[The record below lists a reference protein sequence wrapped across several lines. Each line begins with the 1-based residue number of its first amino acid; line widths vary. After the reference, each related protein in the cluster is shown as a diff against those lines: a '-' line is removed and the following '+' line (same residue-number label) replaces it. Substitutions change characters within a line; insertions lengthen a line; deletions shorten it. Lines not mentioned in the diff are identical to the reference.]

1 MHIHKPKLVH
11 GLGEFLKE
19 YGIIVLGVLTALA
32 LEQAVESWRS
42 RETLTVLRAALGQ
55 ELAEDRGRWEWLG
68 KQDSCMEQRAL
79 AVIAWTRTG
88 GSGVAHE
95 ELSGLFIPSLHASA
109 WELARSN
116 PAFTHMP
123 IREQMAYSSLY
134 DALANQQ
141 HYLFEEQQR
150 WNAVY
155 ASPKLSD
162 NPEQRGFLARD
173 LSAALGYQKRRQQSY
188 AYIFR
193 RFDALH
199 IRPDTG
205 FLADLPSSPCGG

>member
-1 MHIHKPKLVH
+1 MHIHKPKLIH

-42 RETLTVLRAALGQ
+42 HETLTVIRSALGK
-55 ELAEDRGRWEWLG
+55 ELAEDRARWEWLG
-68 KQDSCMEQRAL
+68 KQDNCMKQRAES
-79 AVIAWTRTG
+79 VIAWTRNG
-88 GSGVAHE
+88 ASGAAHE
-95 ELSGLFIPSLHASA
+95 DLSGIFIPSLHASA
-109 WELARSN
+109 WELARAN

-141 HYLFEEQQR
+141 HYLYEEQQR
-150 WNAVY
+150 WNEIY
-155 ASPKLSD
+155 ALPQLPD
-162 NPEQRGFLARD
+162 GPEQRSFLARD
-173 LSAALGYQKRRQQSY
+173 LSAALGYQRRRQQSY

-193 RFDALH
+193 RFDALN
-199 IRPDTG
+199 IRPDASFVT
-205 FLADLPSSPCGG
+205 DLQPTPCGA